1 MTFPLAKNDAV
12 SLSEILTYS
21 DSVNWV
27 LGASRTGKT
36 TFLSKLIYTL
46 PQDKKIFL
54 LDTAGKFVENDL
66 SKIDS
71 VEVLPENS
79 QLSEDTLEKLPPKS
93 FVIVDD
99 FQLVT
104 KPSQWQRVVNY
115 CAHHF
120 HLSIF
125 LVVHSHQ
132 NTEGLHYALKNACN
146 LYLTYSSNSKY
157 FLSSLAKGKY
167 LIFFNN
173 YWKEGLEGRHI
184 CFINTNHSII
194 INFIDKLLQK
204 QVSSPVLAAEM
215 ADVANRHLL
224 GEMEEKRWSI
234 TNLSSNDNHT
244 MQQPLPGQDLEP
256 FFEKELRL
264 TYTNKKQFPKMFKIT
279 RCLLSKGVLNAD
291 QLILGKVNLMDFLA
305 FTQRF
310 AQKQVTSA
318 SDSSNESGSDNSQ
331 HPSENF
337 GFVNKNLIKKKNKSK
352 HYNKENKKWKKLCIK
367 LKEHGVVIPIT
378 LMKNPKAKSYFK

>member
-167 LIFFNN
+167 LFFFNN

-337 GFVNKNLIKKKNKSK
+337 GFVNKNLITKKKKSK

>member
-167 LIFFNN
+167 
-173 YWKEGLEGRHI
+173 
-184 CFINTNHSII
+184 
-194 INFIDKLLQK
+194 
-204 QVSSPVLAAEM
+204 
-215 ADVANRHLL
+215 
-224 GEMEEKRWSI
+224 
-234 TNLSSNDNHT
+234 
-244 MQQPLPGQDLEP
+244 
-256 FFEKELRL
+256 
-264 TYTNKKQFPKMFKIT
+264 
-279 RCLLSKGVLNAD
+279 
-291 QLILGKVNLMDFLA
+291 
-305 FTQRF
+305 
-310 AQKQVTSA
+310 
-318 SDSSNESGSDNSQ
+318 
-331 HPSENF
+331 
-337 GFVNKNLIKKKNKSK
+337 
-352 HYNKENKKWKKLCIK
+352 
-367 LKEHGVVIPIT
+367 
-378 LMKNPKAKSYFK
+378 